1 MYDKKIADNH
11 IWIRLPAI
19 LKQLR
24 EWHLGYLKTNKDNQ
38 DK

>member
-1 MYDKKIADNH
+1 MLVIILAT
-11 IWIRLPAI
+11 RLPAI